1 MSEISLAGKVAII
14 TGGAGA
20 IGSAIAG
27 GLMKAGASV
36 AAVDVSAKGLQ
47 RLADDLNANAKRFMP
62 VEVDVGS
69 WSAAEAAV
77 RRVTEHFGSV
87 DIVVNNA
94 AMFREST
101 MPPGYAEKGVPLWD
115 IVPEAYGRMLTV
127 NAIAQFY
134 FARAAIKQMMARKW
148 GRIINVST
156 SFDSMFAPRTS
167 AYGAAKAAIEVNAVV
182 WAKELAGSGV
192 TVNVLIPG
200 GPVDRTVPIPAAP
213 PVGEMAPDVMVPPL
227 VWLASDYAK
236 DVTGSRIIAD
246 EWNTNTP
253 ASQIQT
259 QAIAPAAWPGLAKE
273 SATRRAA
280 RIKERG
286 RAPWPGHS

>member
-1 MSEISLAGKVAII
+1 MSEISLAGKVALI

-20 IGSAIAG
+20 IGTAFAG
-27 GLMKAGASV
+27 ALLKAGASV
-36 AAVDVSAKGLQ
+36 AAVDVSTKGLQ
-47 RLADDLNANAKRFMP
+47 RLADELKADAKRFMP
-62 VEVDVGS
+62 VEADAGS
-69 WSAAEAAV
+69 WPQAEAAV
-77 RRVTEHFGSV
+77 KRVTDTFGSV

-94 AMFREST
+94 ALFREST
-101 MPPGYAEKGVPLWD
+101 MPPGYAEQGVPLWD

-134 FARAAIKQMMARKW
+134 FARAAIKQMMTRKW

-167 AYGAAKAAIEVNAVV
+167 AYGAAKAAIEVNTVV
-182 WAKELAGSGV
+182 WAKELTGSGV

-200 GPVDRTVPIPAAP
+200 GPVDRTVPIPAEP
-213 PVGEMAPDVMVPPL
+213 KLGEMAPQVMAPPL

-246 EWNTNTP
+246 EWNVDAP
-253 ASQIQT
+253 ASEIQT
-259 QAIAPAAWPGLAKE
+259 QAIAPAAWPALAKE
-273 SATRRAA
+273 SAMRRAV

-286 RAPWPGHS
+286 RAPWPGH